1 MTVYATPDELTVFLA
16 PEPVPAG
23 AERLLVRA
31 SRDVDRA
38 LLCARYA
45 VDDTGAPTD
54 PKVADALKEATL
66 EQAAYRIA
74 SGEEDG
80 IAAPA
85 GSAAIGSVN
94 VTRTA
99 PGAPGSGTVGV
110 LGEQAHE
117 VLLLAGLTGHAP
129 RSDPWEY
136 EDGVEVW

>member
-1 MTVYATPDELTVFLA
+1 MYATPAELANHLA
-16 PEPVPAG
+16 PETLPAG
-23 AERLLVRA
+23 AARLLARA

-38 LLCARYA
+38 LLCARYT

-54 PKVADALKEATL
+54 PKVVDALREATL
-66 EQAAYRIA
+66 EQAAYRIET
-74 SGEEDG
+74 GDDTG
-80 IAAPA
+80 VVTGG

-99 PGAPGSGTVGV
+99 PGAAGSGTVGV

-117 VLLLAGLTGHAP
+117 VLMLAGLTGHAP
-129 RSDPWEY
+129 RSDPFEY